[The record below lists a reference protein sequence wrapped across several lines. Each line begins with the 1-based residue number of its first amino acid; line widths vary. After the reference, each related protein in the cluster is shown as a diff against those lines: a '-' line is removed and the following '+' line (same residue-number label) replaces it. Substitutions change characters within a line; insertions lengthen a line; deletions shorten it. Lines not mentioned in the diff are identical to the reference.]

1 MKQIL
6 TNTFDGWLGQQIS
19 KWWYENSVKK
29 MIWHWSKMDLYLS
42 KHLFNDGTFGESVW
56 KQPGDDVKQRN
67 SSGSAKIETLKTS
80 FKVFTKISPYQIRH
94 RCEVKKRLEIT
105 SAGPHFH
112 TKEYCQNKTVK
123 TSFWMDRHIFL
134 GGGILWGCKDDP
146 VVGRISWVCKI
157 CQITMF

>member
-1 MKQIL
+1 
-6 TNTFDGWLGQQIS
+6 
-19 KWWYENSVKK
+19 
-29 MIWHWSKMDLYLS
+29 MDLYLS

-105 SAGPHFH
+105 SIGPHFH
-112 TKEYCQNKTVK
+112 TSIYCQKKRQNIILNGPAYFFWGVFCGDARTTRLWVVSVGYVK
-123 TSFWMDRHIFL
+123 FVRLLCFSGFR
-134 GGGILWGCKDDP
+134 
-146 VVGRISWVCKI
+146 
-157 CQITMF
+157 